1 MITPNTDIILYKTP
15 IELDN
20 LNQLKFDNFNSQWA
34 WFSSLPRLF
43 LDDATFQRKD
53 GVIRFPTNDQITYDD
68 LIQYNYC
75 TYKNENYGPKVF
87 FAFIKDIRYINDGM
101 CEIEIKLD
109 AWQTWQ
115 NDITIKKSFVEREHV
130 NDDTFGKHTIPEG
143 LETGDYM
150 YQPSNADTDENH
162 GGWDSLVTKS
172 RIVFAMS
179 DPGHTGQGFDPPAGT
194 RLYNGVYSGLRYFI
208 MKDGDSAYYYIQDLM
223 RMSGNKIEGLYAI
236 FMAPED
242 LLDVDEQTEW
252 DSETVNID
260 DHIYYYYFHQL
271 AYSDSKKYLQNCFI
285 KDRRICGLN
294 YRPRNN
300 KVLCYPYRYI
310 TVTNNAG
317 QTNHYKYEYF
327 KDNNRAGGYYC
338 GFGIDGAISIG
349 CSIKLYPVLYNNP
362 EVAIEGLHRNYMEG
376 LDCYKF
382 PTCGWLTDPFLNW
395 ISQNAVNI
403 GLSTAASAAGI
414 IAGVGLLATGA
425 GASVGVASIG
435 AGVSGITSTIAEGYK
450 KSLEP
455 DTAHG
460 GSNQGDL
467 NFSAKLGFTPY
478 CRSIKDEYAKIID
491 DYFTM
496 FGYKVNSLKV
506 PELHSRL
513 NWNFIK
519 TIDINII
526 GDIPQSDLQEI
537 KSLFNN
543 GITLWHNPN
552 TFLDY
557 SQSNYII

>member
-1 MITPNTDIILYKTP
+1 MIAPSTDIILYKTDL
-15 IELDN
+15 ELDN
-20 LNQLKFDNFNSQWA
+20 TNQLKFNTWNDQWA
-34 WFSSLPRLF
+34 YFSNLPHIY
-43 LDDATFQRKD
+43 LDNATYQRKE
-53 GVIRFPTNDQITYDD
+53 GVIRFPTGDVSFDE
-68 LIQYNYC
+68 LIRYNYVS
-75 TYKNENYGPKVF
+75 YKNEAYANKTF
-87 FAFIKDIRYINDGM
+87 FAYVKNMRYINDGM
-101 CEIEIKLD
+101 TEIEIETD
-109 AWQTWQ
+109 PFQTWQ
-115 NDITIKKSFVEREHV
+115 FDLIYRKCFVEREHV
-130 NDDTFGKHTIPEG
+130 SDDTFGKHTIPEG

-179 DPGHTGQGFDPPAGT
+179 DPGHTGQGFDPVDGS

-223 RMSGNKIEGLYAI
+223 KLSGNKIEGLYAI
-236 FMAPED
+236 FMAPDD
-242 LLDVDEQTEW
+242 LLGVNEQTTW
-252 DSETVNID
+252 DSETVVID
-260 DHIYYYYFHQL
+260 SHQHIYYFTQL
-271 AYSDSKKYLQNCFI
+271 AYSDNKTYLQNCFI
-285 KDRRICGLN
+285 IDRRICGLN

-327 KDNNRAGGYYC
+327 KENNSVGGYC

-395 ISQNAVNI
+395 ISQNAVNL

-414 IAGVGLLATGA
+414 IAGAGLLATGA
-425 GASVGVASIG
+425 GAGVGVASIG
-435 AGVSGITSTIAEGYK
+435 AGVSGIASTIAEGYK

-455 DTAHG
+455 DTAKG
-460 GSNQGDL
+460 GGNQGDL

-506 PELHSRL
+506 PEIHSRR
-513 NWNFIK
+513 NWNYIK
-519 TIDINII
+519 TIDCNFS
-526 GDIPQSDLQEI
+526 GDIPGDDLVKLREM
-537 KSLFNN
+537 FNN
-543 GITLWHNPN
+543 GLTLWHDPK

-557 SQSNYII
+557 SQSNNII